1 MQEASQ
7 LRVLLVE
14 DDAGIGRVVRN
25 GLTDRSITVQ
35 WLRTGKPALALIE
48 KEQFDVVVLDL
59 MLPDID
65 GFELCRQI
73 RTQGNTT
80 PVLMLTARDEL
91 QDKLDGFDVGADDYL
106 TKPFAIDEL
115 VARLLALGRRRPSTP
130 KSAVALTVDGLR
142 IDEAGREVTIGG
154 KPVELTRREFDV
166 LLELTRKNGEVVS
179 REQLLQA
186 AWGSG
191 GDMTLNVVDVYVGYL
206 RRKFAA
212 LSNAPT
218 IKTVR
223 GIGFKLS

>member
-1 MQEASQ
+1 MHETSR

-25 GLTDRSITVQ
+25 GLTDRSISVR
-35 WLRTGKPALALIE
+35 WLRTGKPALALVE
-48 KEQFDVVVLDL
+48 EEQFDVLVLDL

-73 RTQGNTT
+73 RTQGNRT

-91 QDKLDGFDVGADDYL
+91 QDKLEGFDVGADDYL

-115 VARLLALGRRRPSTP
+115 IARLLALGRRASSEP
-130 KSAVALTVDGLR
+130 KAAEALAVDTLL
-142 IDEAGREVTIGG
+142 IDQAGREVTILGE
-154 KPVELTRREFDV
+154 PVELTRREFDV
-166 LLELTRKNGEVVS
+166 LVELARKKGEVVS

-212 LSNAPT
+212 LSDAPT

>member
-1 MQEASQ
+1 MQETRR
-7 LRVLLVE
+7 LHVLLVE

-25 GLTDRSITVQ
+25 GLTDRSINVN
-35 WLRTGKPALALIE
+35 WLRTGIPALALVE
-48 KEQFDVVVLDL
+48 EEQFDVVILDL
-59 MLPDID
+59 MLPDTD

-73 RTQGNTT
+73 REQGNQT

-115 VARLLALGRRRPSTP
+115 IARLLALGRRGSSTP
-130 KSAVALTVDGLR
+130 KPAEALTVDTLR
-142 IDEAGREVTIGG
+142 IDQAGREVTISGQ
-154 KPVELTRREFDV
+154 PVDLTRREFDV
-166 LLELTRKNGEVVS
+166 LVELARKHGEVVS

-186 AWGSG
+186 AWGSD

-212 LSNAPT
+212 LSDAPT

>member
-1 MQEASQ
+1 MQETSR
-7 LRVLLVE
+7 LHVLLVE

-25 GLTDRSITVQ
+25 GLTDRSINVN
-35 WLRTGKPALALIE
+35 WLRTGIPALALVE
-48 KEQFDVVVLDL
+48 EEQFDVVVLDL
-59 MLPDID
+59 MLPDTD

-73 RTQGNTT
+73 REQGNQT

-106 TKPFAIDEL
+106 TNPFAIDEL
-115 VARLLALGRRRPSTP
+115 VARLLALGRRGSSTP
-130 KSAVALTVDGLR
+130 KPAEALTVDTLR
-142 IDEAGREVTIGG
+142 IDQAGREVTISGQ
-154 KPVELTRREFDV
+154 PVDLTRREFDV
-166 LLELTRKNGEVVS
+166 LVELARKHGEVVS

-212 LSNAPT
+212 LSDAPT